1 MKGIKAAA
9 IQFTHAPGDK
19 AFNWGRIR
27 SFVREAAAQGVD
39 LIVFPEMCIT
49 GYWHVRKLSR
59 AEVESLA
66 ESVPAGLSTQE
77 LLTLAAANNMTIGA
91 GLIVMLGFF
100 RLRFARWPLVPI
112 ALCVATSDALGYMWF
127 SILIGWIC
135 KTCVMRVGGISVYN
149 RVRPAFLGM
158 VIGEILIAGA
168 WMVVGAVIRMNGY
181 ELDSVRILPS

>member
-1 MKGIKAAA
+1 MKGIKATA

-39 LIVFPEMCIT
+39 LIVCPEMCIT

-91 GLIVMLGFF
+91 GLIEITDAGELFSH
-100 RLRFARWPLVPI
+100 AWPKKGSGEKHP
-112 ALCVATSDALGYMWF
+112 F
-127 SILIGWIC
+127 WIPC
-135 KTCVMRVGGISVYN
+135 TNPLAKE
-149 RVRPAFLGM
+149 
-158 VIGEILIAGA
+158 EILSNLRAF
-168 WMVVGAVIRMNGY
+168 
-181 ELDSVRILPS
+181 S